1 MLRFCLQIAMRL
13 KLLHGAVAFEGTEM
27 CLPEW
32 WETDLE
38 MSSMGVERESW
49 TISFYSHERH
59 GESPSKSTGDIQGL
73 GKEEVPVVHWCSGGS
88 DRLLPP
94 SPPAMASTAE
104 MCHQAR

>member
-1 MLRFCLQIAMRL
+1 M
-13 KLLHGAVAFEGTEM
+13 FEGTGV
-27 CLPEW
+27 
-32 WETDLE
+32 
-38 MSSMGVERESW
+38 SSRVVGDRSGDVFYVSRERESL

-59 GESPSKSTGDIQGL
+59 GESPSKSTGDVQGL
-73 GKEEVPVVHWCSGGS
+73 GKEEVPVVHWCSGGL